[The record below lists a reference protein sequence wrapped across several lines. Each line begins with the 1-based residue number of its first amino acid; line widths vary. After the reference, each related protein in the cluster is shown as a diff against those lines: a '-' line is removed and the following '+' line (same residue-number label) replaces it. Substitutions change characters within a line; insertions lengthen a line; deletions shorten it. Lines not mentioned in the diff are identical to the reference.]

1 MSAYVWR
8 TGLIEFGRYIPKGA
22 LPLWSGRKSI
32 IEVIARHSRHNND
45 LFVPG
50 VPEAENDVE
59 AMEAML
65 AFNDEII
72 KRLAARR
79 KKKEGELV

>member
-22 LPLWSGRKSI
+22 LPLSSGRKSI
-32 IEVIARHSRHNND
+32 IEVIARHSRHNDD
-45 LFVPG
+45 LLVPG
-50 VPEAENDVE
+50 IPEANSDVE
-59 AMEAML
+59 AMEAL
-65 AFNDEII
+65 DAFDDEII

-79 KKKEGELV
+79 KKKAGELL